1 MKKDCSL
8 PSGKPKGMDKYP
20 RFQVRLKPDV
30 FEKLRIVHALTK
42 GGKYHLTTS
51 DFFDEMLESFMDDHS
66 EIRDII
72 ASLKN
77 EV

>member
-20 RFQVRLKPDV
+20 HFQVKLKPDV
-30 FEKLRIVHALTK
+30 FEKLRIVQALTK
-42 GGKYHLTTS
+42 GGKYHLTS
-51 DFFDEMLESFMDDHS
+51 SELFDEMLESFIDAHS

-72 ASLKN
+72 TKFTN